1 MQKGMTKPLKL
12 NPPQLLAIMFLFLV
26 VVGGV
31 LLKLPIATEKDISW
45 LDAFFLST
53 SAATVTGLAPI
64 DPGSTFTLFGEI
76 VLMVLIQ
83 VGGLG
88 IMTFAVLVVIVLGKK
103 SE

>member
-1 MQKGMTKPLKL
+1 MIKTLKL
-12 NPPQLLAIMFLFLV
+12 TPLQLLACMFLFLV

-31 LLKLPIATEKDISW
+31 LLKLPIATEKEISW
-45 LDAFFLST
+45 IDAFFLST

-64 DPGSTFTLFGEI
+64 DPSSTFTVFGEV

-103 SE
+103 SG

>member
-1 MQKGMTKPLKL
+1 MKPLKL
-12 NPPQLLAIMFLFLV
+12 TPPQLLAFMFLFLV

-31 LLKLPIATEKDISW
+31 LLKLPIATDKHISW

-53 SAATVTGLAPI
+53 SAATVTGSMRPLIRALL
-64 DPGSTFTLFGEI
+64 FTLFGEV

-103 SE
+103 KIGM